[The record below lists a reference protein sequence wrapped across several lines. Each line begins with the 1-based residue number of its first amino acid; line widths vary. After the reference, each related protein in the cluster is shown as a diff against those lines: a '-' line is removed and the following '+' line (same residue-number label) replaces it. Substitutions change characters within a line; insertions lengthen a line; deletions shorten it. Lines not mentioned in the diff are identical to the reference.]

1 MTTWTPPTTRPAVYW
16 RDTEP
21 VRPGPPLA
29 GDLRCD
35 VAVIGAGYTGM
46 WTAYYLKK
54 AEPALDVQ
62 IVEADYAG
70 SGASGHGD
78 GFVTPTIGHSLAAV
92 VHAYGVERAKVAYS
106 VVGRSIVEL
115 GRFCRTHGIDAEF
128 EPGSYLQV
136 ATSDAQR
143 RRLETDLALIE
154 RMGASRPP
162 DLLDRDRVREI
173 MDSPAVLAG
182 FLVGGALVN
191 PHRMARGLSRVLRE
205 MGVGI
210 HEQSPAV
217 DVRRGPAGHRVITPR
232 GTVGAERLVYAAN
245 AHQHRFAPFR
255 RMVRPYWSYAA
266 VTEPLTDEQLAEVRW
281 PGREG
286 FVEARNLVLF
296 GRLTAQNRLL
306 IGGGPP
312 VNHYGNDM
320 ADRHLD
326 NPGATELLR
335 RTLARYFPAWRDLR
349 FTHAYGGCVDM
360 TPDLVPHVGSLGDGS
375 FFAHG
380 YCGNGVATT
389 NTVGKV
395 LRDLVLDRRSAY
407 TDLLFVGDQDRRYP
421 AEPLAFLGGRARWAL
436 LSLQDRWPRLPRRQP
451 AER

>member
-1 MTTWTPPTTRPAVYW
+1 MTTRTSATTRHTVYW

-21 VRPGPPLA
+21 VEPGPPLDA
-29 GDLRCD
+29 DLRCD

-62 IVEADYAG
+62 VVEADYAG

-78 GFVTPTIGHSLAAV
+78 GFVTPTIGHSLASVA
-92 VHAYGVERAKVAYS
+92 HAYGVERAKVAYS

-115 GRFCRTHGIDAEF
+115 GRFCRANGIDAEF

-136 ATSDAQR
+136 ATTDAQR
-143 RRLETDLALIE
+143 RWLEKDLVLIG
-154 RMGASRPP
+154 RMGKPP
-162 DLLDRDRVREI
+162 ELLERDQVREI

-182 FLVGGALVN
+182 FRVGGALVN
-191 PHRMARGLSRVLRE
+191 PHRLARGLSRVLRE
-205 MGVGI
+205 LGVGI
-210 HEQSPAV
+210 HERTPAV
-217 DVRRGPAGHRVITPR
+217 DVRSSASGHTVVTPGGSVR
-232 GTVGAERLVYAAN
+232 AERLLYATN
-245 AHQHRFAPFR
+245 AHQHRFAALR
-255 RMVRPYWSYAA
+255 STVRPFWSYAA
-266 VTEPLTDEQLAEVRW
+266 VTEPLTEEQLAEVRW

-306 IGGGPP
+306 VGGGPP
-312 VNHYGNDM
+312 VNYYGNDM
-320 ADRHLD
+320 AGRRAD
-326 NPGATELLR
+326 NPAATALLR
-335 RTLARYFPAWRDLR
+335 RTLARYFPAWRDVP

-380 YCGNGVATT
+380 YCGNGVATS

-395 LRDLVLDRRSAY
+395 LRDLVLDRQSAY
-407 TDLLFVGDQDRRYP
+407 TELLFVGDQRRRYP
-421 AEPLAFLGGRARWAL
+421 AEPLAYLGGRARWAL
-436 LSLQDRWPRLPRRQP
+436 LSLQDRWPGLLRHQP
-451 AER
+451 ARR